1 MVRKSGFTALV
12 MASLL
17 LAACSS
23 GAANRDVQ
31 MGGVMPPPDPV
42 KLTAASPAT
51 SYRIGPFDVLDITV
65 YQVPDLTKIIQVD
78 AAGQIVMPLIGQVD
92 AAGKTVAE
100 LQEDLVVKL
109 RAKYLQAP
117 EVTVYVKEFASQKVT
132 IDGSVMVPGV
142 YPIQGKTTLL
152 QALTMARGPDR
163 MANGKRIVIFRMVND
178 QRMAAMF
185 DINAIRAG
193 TMPDP
198 EVYGNDVIVVE
209 RSGVRALMRDA
220 SGALPLLGI
229 FRPFIMP

>member
-1 MVRKSGFTALV
+1 MVRKSVFSAMVLAG
-12 MASLL
+12 LL

-23 GAANRDVQ
+23 GIATKDVQ
-31 MGGVMPPPDPV
+31 MGGIMPPPDPV
-42 KLTAASPAT
+42 RLEAAGPKT
-51 SYRIGPFDVLDITV
+51 SYRIGPFDVLDISV
-65 YQVPDLTKIIQVD
+65 YQVPDLTKVVQVD
-78 AAGQIVMPLIGQVD
+78 ATGQIVMPLIGQIN

-100 LQEDLVVKL
+100 LQDELVVML
-109 RAKYLQAP
+109 RAKYLQSP

-152 QALTMARGPDR
+152 QALTLARGPDR
-163 MANGKRIVIFRMVND
+163 MANNKHVVIFRMVNS

-193 TMPDP
+193 TMSDP

-229 FRPFIMP
+229 FRPFIP

>member
-1 MVRKSGFTALV
+1 MVRNSVFAAMM

-23 GAANRDVQ
+23 SLANKDMQ

-42 KLTAASPAT
+42 KLETASPQT
-51 SYRIGPFDVLDITV
+51 SYHIGPFDVLDITV
-65 YQVPDLTKIIQVD
+65 YQVPDLTKVVQVD
-78 AAGQIVMPLIGQVD
+78 AAGQIVMPLIGQVS

-100 LQEDLVVKL
+100 LQDDLVVKL
-109 RAKYLQAP
+109 KAKYLQAP
-117 EVTVYVKEFASQKVT
+117 EVTIYVKEFASQKVT
-132 IDGSVMVPGV
+132 IDGSVSVPGV

-152 QALTMARGPDR
+152 QALTLARGPDR
-163 MANGKRIVIFRMVND
+163 MANGKHVVIFRMVNN

-220 SGALPLLGI
+220 SGALPLMGI
-229 FRPFIMP
+229 FRPFF